1 MARKNGLHQTIKGLV
16 VVLLVFVA
24 IGMVGCLAKSGPYA
38 PIDWAA
44 EMHYTQA
51 YRSQEPPTVPGVPGA
66 VPVTGGEIILSA
78 EEYLKIESPIAE
90 GSVPL
95 DDAAELFRTNC
106 SMCHGISG
114 DGNGRVSEYLKRYG
128 YVSAPDLTID
138 ATIAK
143 SDGQLFGIITQGVVV
158 MPSFKNLLA
167 PDDRWLLV
175 SHIRSL
181 QDK

>member
-1 MARKNGLHQTIKGLV
+1 MASNTIRSQSIKGLV
-16 VVLLVFVA
+16 VVLLIFVA

-38 PIDWAA
+38 PVDWAA

-66 VPVTGGEIILSA
+66 VPVTGGEVTLTN
-78 EEYLKIESPIAE
+78 EEYLRMESPIADSPVD
-90 GSVPL
+90 SV
-95 DDAAELFRTNC
+95 DAVELFRTNC
-106 SMCHGISG
+106 SMCHGVSA
-114 DGNGRVSEYLKRYG
+114 DGTGRVSEYLKRYG
-128 YVSAPDLTID
+128 YVAAPDLTAE

-143 SDGQLFGIITQGVVV
+143 TDGQLFGIITQGVVV
-158 MPSFKNLLA
+158 MPSFRNLLSSE
-167 PDDRWLLV
+167 DRWLVV